1 MFLVTSRFYV
11 LYILYIIG
19 QALHVNRHRSG
30 IPYLGVEFVTQTRC
44 TRNSY
49 KCNLLRHISTYSN
62 LYKKCTRFKYNVL
75 RGSAAA
81 KFANTFVSFKG
92 TELWI

>member
-11 LYILYIIG
+11 LYILYMIG

-30 IPYLGVEFVTQTRC
+30 IPYLRIEFVTQTKC
-44 TRNSY
+44 TRSSY

-62 LYKKCTRFKYNVL
+62 LYKKCTRFKYYVL
-75 RGSAAA
+75 RGCAAA
-81 KFANTFVSFKG
+81 EFANTFVPSKG
-92 TELWI
+92 TTL